1 MHVQHHHPQRAHPA
15 GRGCGASE
23 TLAASMRDAWTSF
36 AESGNPSTAQVQW
49 PSAAEGRHVMSLVPL
64 QPQVETNFATKHHC
78 SFWFA
83 G

>member
-1 MHVQHHHPQRAHPA
+1 MDLPNAPGQAPLNDEQ
-15 GRGCGASE
+15 E
-23 TLAASMRDAWTSF
+23 TLAASMRDAWASF

-49 PSAAEGRHVMSLVPL
+49 SSVADGAHVMSLVTP